1 MAISK
6 THSIKEWFCRSTP
19 YISVTCHFVENYKMV
34 SCLLD
39 CFEFSDRHTSEN
51 LAKEL
56 LKGTKEWDVE
66 NKVVCCVSDNA
77 AHITKA

>member
-1 MAISK
+1 M
-6 THSIKEWFCRSTP
+6 
-19 YISVTCHFVENYKMV
+19 M

-66 NKVVCCVSDNA
+66 NKVVCCVSDEVEPPPMSST
-77 AHITKA
+77 HS